1 MVAPAPASVSID
13 SLSSDALMTLNEPI
27 STTFMRDLNR
37 VGKKLKTVLL
47 PVTTSTETLKELRD
61 WDLWGPLLLCLLL
74 SIITSSH
81 APSGQTS
88 LVFAS
93 VFVLVWVGAAVVT
106 LNAKLLGGKMC
117 VGLRGCMED
126 GKGLELLQLAPT
138 PPLSDHWRPAS
149 ASTLFFFPP
158 HTPLTSP
165 PLLAL
170 QIIFSKRVCS
180 GVLCVPLGDSGSA
193 GVGVEQCRVACT
205 FSGGGVL
212 LVLQGLGGVYERNG
226 CPHQKNSGRVPRVPL
241 LPSGELDG
249 VHGVKGGGGQ

>member
-126 GKGLELLQLAPT
+126 GKGIRLLQLAPS
-138 PPLSDHWRPAS
+138 L
-149 ASTLFFFPP
+149 
-158 HTPLTSP
+158 
-165 PLLAL
+165 
-170 QIIFSKRVCS
+170 
-180 GVLCVPLGDSGSA
+180 
-193 GVGVEQCRVACT
+193 
-205 FSGGGVL
+205 
-212 LVLQGLGGVYERNG
+212 
-226 CPHQKNSGRVPRVPL
+226 
-241 LPSGELDG
+241 
-249 VHGVKGGGGQ
+249 